1 MTQYIA
7 RRILVLVPVLLA
19 ISLMV
24 FSMLHLAPGDPVL
37 TILGSSERANLSP
50 EMIAAVRAQYGLD
63 QPVHIQYLQYIGR
76 AIRGDLG
83 TSFQTDDDVLEQILL
98 RIPATLQLT
107 FAAMLVSL
115 LIAVPLGIFSAMR
128 QNSLFDTI
136 SMMGATIGVS
146 LPNFWFG
153 LLLILFFALR
163 LGWLPSYGIGR
174 IDEGIMSVIKHLILP
189 AITLGTALAAI
200 VTRMTRSSML
210 EVVRQDYIRT
220 ARAKGL
226 SERVVIYKHALKN
239 ALIPVVTVVG
249 IQFGSLLGGAVVT
262 ETIFA
267 WPGVGRLAV
276 TAIMRRDFPMV
287 QGNTLVLCALFVAV
301 NLVVDI
307 IYTFLDPRIAY
318 D

>member
-287 QGNTLVLCALFVAV
+287 QG
-301 NLVVDI
+301 